1 MTNKF
6 STIPQEIEATL
17 TQREKV
23 LFPFFKKMNIMFFIF
38 FTIITAVLCV
48 IKQFIPVGGMLA
60 GTVVFIFSLKF
71 LYKGKMRIATWFA
84 TAGLFFAQ
92 FVCILFIDS
101 GANPYV
107 VYRMLAF
114 AMFIS
119 LAQFLISTKLK
130 EILFFQAATFL
141 LAAFELFTLIPVI
154 SPEDK
159 MTFYTS
165 SVVVASAFAMSLSLL
180 ITNFNMITNFTTLL
194 INEKLSINKAFSEI
208 SEIVRESKKGLET
221 GQFLS
226 ENATTAST
234 EAVSIQ
240 ETFVDLKNASNQLS
254 ETAFSMTESFMVM
267 AENAVEMKDNTASQN
282 NAISESSAALT
293 QIAANLSNI
302 NEITAQ
308 RSKNMNSLITSLGSQ
323 KTVIQEALTAVND
336 VKSSSSDI
344 SSFVTTVEEI
354 ANQTGLLAM
363 NASIEAAHAGAQ
375 GKGFAVIAQEI
386 RKLSEETSKNSTH
399 IAEVLL
405 TNEKTVEKAAESVT
419 SFANQVDQ
427 NTHELQETM
436 QSLEGILMGISEMN
450 IGTRSVM
457 NSLQE
462 IVETSKHNETVVE
475 DVSTKITEQKEIMSG
490 VKEFIQTLENS
501 VNKTETQ
508 IQSIQNVLNII
519 SETSDKNIAMAETVN
534 ASLEAMNLQ

>member
-38 FTIITAVLCV
+38 FTIITAVLCI
-48 IKQFIPVGGMLA
+48 IKQFVPVGGMLA
-60 GTVVFIFSLKF
+60 GAVVFVFSLKF
-71 LYKGKMRIATWFA
+71 LYQGKMRIATWFA

-130 EILFFQAATFL
+130 EIIFFQAGTFL
-141 LAAFELFTLIPVI
+141 LAAFELVTLIPVI
-154 SPEDK
+154 SPEDRI
-159 MTFYTS
+159 TLYTS
-165 SVVVASAFAMSLSLL
+165 SFVVASAFVMSLSLL

-194 INEKLSINKAFSEI
+194 MNEKLNINKAFTEI
-208 SEIVRESKKGLET
+208 SKIVKESKKGLET
-221 GQFLS
+221 GHLLS
-226 ENATTAST
+226 ENTIIAEK
-234 EAVSIQ
+234 EAKSIK
-240 ETFVDLKNASNQLS
+240 ETFLDLKKASEQLLN
-254 ETAFSMTESFMVM
+254 TAVKMTADFAVM
-267 AENAVEMKDNTASQN
+267 QEDSVEMKENTVSQN
-282 NAISESSAALT
+282 NAISESSAAIT
-293 QIAANLSNI
+293 QIAANISNI
-302 NEITAQ
+302 NEIASQ
-308 RSKNMNSLITSLGSQ
+308 RNKNMNVLITSLNGQ
-323 KTVIQEALTAVND
+323 KAIIQEALTAVKD
-336 VKSSSSDI
+336 VKDSSNDI

-386 RKLSEETSKNSTH
+386 RKLSEETAKNSTH
-399 IAEVLL
+399 IGEVLE
-405 TNEKTVEKAAESVT
+405 TNEKTVEKAAEAVN

-427 NTHELQETM
+427 NTKELQETM

-450 IGTRSVM
+450 VGTRSVM

-462 IVETSKHNETVVE
+462 IVDTSKHNETVVG
-475 DVSTKITEQKEIMSG
+475 DVSGKITQQKETMVG
-490 VKEFIQTLENS
+490 VKDFIGMLENS
-501 VNKTETQ
+501 VSETESK
-508 IQSIQNVLNII
+508 IERIQNILSIV
-519 SETSDKNIAMAETVN
+519 SETSETNIAMAETVN
-534 ASLEAMNLQ
+534 ESLEAMNI